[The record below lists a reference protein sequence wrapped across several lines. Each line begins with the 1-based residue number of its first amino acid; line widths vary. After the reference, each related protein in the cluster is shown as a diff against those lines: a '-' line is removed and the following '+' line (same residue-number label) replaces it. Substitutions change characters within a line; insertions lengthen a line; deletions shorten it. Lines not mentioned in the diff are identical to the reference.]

1 MNASAETLRR
11 ERIDAVQELAATHLS
26 AAQRPLVEGFAREYF
41 RQLDT
46 DDLAERTPEDLC
58 GAAGSVTTIRSRNEA
73 PQAARESWMH
83 IEVDRLVDPQQRS
96 ELVAGIERVLGDVR
110 AAVEDWQAMLARL
123 HEATAELV
131 AMPASLP
138 PALVA
143 ESHAFLEWLAD
154 NHLTLL
160 GYRQH
165 DLVTEQG
172 QDALR

>member
-46 DDLAERTPEDLC
+46 DDLAERTPEDPC
-58 GAAGSVTTIRSRNEA
+58 SA
-73 PQAARESWMH
+73 
-83 IEVDRLVDPQQRS
+83 
-96 ELVAGIERVLGDVR
+96 LVAGIERVLGDVR

-172 QDALR
+172 QDALRLVPGSGLGVL